1 MMTITK
7 MKQAIQRILL
17 LLLCVICGGS
27 AKGQSQLSEAELQ
40 DSIAVYIEKVRQ
52 GDNEAYLRLALFHAL
67 CDSNEE
73 RGLMNGF
80 TLAALAEQRGHIRS
94 TMLWAK
100 ELPPETLGKFIYGL
114 LIKIDKKEYDSVLQY
129 ADTLEQHGVPGEL
142 LKAAVC
148 LDKQDKDGTIAACRT
163 AIGKGS
169 LLGKFMLMVATDDT
183 SALLEMAEQV
193 PFFYNMLAREVGK
206 DKEVLS
212 REENE
217 AVKEFYYKAD
227 KHGVLD
233 TKGARWL
240 VKYLEQQKAEYGID
254 TPQAEIERLRK
265 LGTNPE

>member
-1 MMTITK
+1 MKI
-7 MKQAIQRILL
+7 KQAIRQALL
-17 LLLCVICGGS
+17 PLLCLLCCGS
-27 AKGQSQLSEAELQ
+27 AKGQFRLSEAELQ

-52 GDNEAYLRLALFHAL
+52 GDNEAYLRLALFHVL
-67 CDSNEE
+67 YDRNEE

-80 TLAALAEQRGHIRS
+80 TLVALAEQRGHIRS

-100 ELPPETLGKFIYGL
+100 ELPSGTLGKL
-114 LIKIDKKEYDSVLQY
+114 LYELLVKINKKEYDSVLQY
-129 ADTLEQHGVPGEL
+129 ADTLEQHSVPGEL

-163 AIGKGS
+163 AIDKGS

-183 SALLEMAEQV
+183 SELHAMAEQV
-193 PFFYNMLAREVGK
+193 PFFYNEMARQVGK

-217 AVKEFYYKAD
+217 AVKELYYKAD

-233 TKGARWL
+233 AKGARWL
-240 VKYLEQQKAEYGID
+240 VKYYEHLKNKYGID
-254 TPQAEIERLRK
+254 TDPKEINRLRK
-265 LGTNPE
+265 LGTSQE